1 MGAWGTGILDDDTA
15 LDALDELRAAPDP
28 HLFMRQAIDTALG
41 ADHVDY
47 EAGHAALVS
56 AAIIA
61 LVTKGHPLPGLE
73 DMDESEVSI
82 EDWIDEL
89 NQIDFGPLMT
99 PAAQACLRVV
109 EGPSELK
116 ELWLENDA
124 DGNDWQ
130 GQGRELAR
138 ILTRAD

>member
-28 HLFMRQAIDTALG
+28 HLFVRQAIDTALG
-41 ADHVDY
+41 ADYVDY

-61 LVTKGHPLPGLE
+61 LVTKGRPLPGLE
-73 DMDESEVSI
+73 DMDESEVSV

-89 NQIDFGPLMT
+89 NQIDFGPLMA

-109 EGPSELK
+109 EGPSELM
-116 ELWLENDA
+116 ELWLENDT

-130 GQGRELAR
+130 EQGRELAR